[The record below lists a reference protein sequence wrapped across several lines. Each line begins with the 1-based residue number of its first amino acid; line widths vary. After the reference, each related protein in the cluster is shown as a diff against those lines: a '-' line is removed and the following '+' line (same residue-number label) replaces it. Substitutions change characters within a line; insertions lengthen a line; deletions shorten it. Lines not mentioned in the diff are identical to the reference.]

1 MLKISSTVVK
11 ATGSYALEKAGEVLI
26 EKKGEI
32 ENHAAKIKAAKEII
46 TSMGELK
53 GGLMK
58 IGQMISVT
66 EDLVL
71 PKEITALFK
80 SLQKSSPPM
89 KNEELFKVFIED
101 FGKSPFDLFSSFEIT
116 PIASASIGQV
126 HKAITKD
133 GNHVAVKVQY
143 PKIVNAIK
151 SDLENIH
158 QLDKL
163 FNLILSKKIDINP
176 ILEEIKSSLI
186 NECDYELEAKN
197 LDHFRNLY
205 QNNFPDIIIPKVF
218 KDYSS
223 KRILTL
229 EYFEGEDFDETLDYS
244 KENRDNLGKILYES
258 FLYSL
263 FQHGVL
269 HTDPQDGNYLFQKD
283 KIIML
288 DFGSV
293 KFFPNDFIENYALLC
308 RSIEENDLSLFKLSS
323 ENLGV
328 IQEIDGEDKI
338 QETFDLVKTIYS
350 PFLKEGSFPIEKIN
364 PFQLVKEFISTI
376 ENISDRKVPKTEFI
390 LLDRANIGLFTKL
403 KKWQSNVNWREGKR
417 KFQDDVEFSTIKKF
431 VENKTISDEYLKIC
445 N

>member
-11 ATGSYALEKAGEVLI
+11 ATGSYVIEKAGEVLS
-26 EKKGEI
+26 EKKNDI

-71 PKEITALFK
+71 PKEITNLFK
-80 SLQKSSPPM
+80 SLQKNSPAM

-101 FGKSPFDLFSSFEIT
+101 FGKSPFDLFESFEII

-126 HKAITKD
+126 HKAKTKN
-133 GNHVAVKVQY
+133 GRIVAVKVQY

-158 QLDKL
+158 QIDKL
-163 FNLILSKKIDINP
+163 FNLILSKKIDITP
-176 ILEEIKSSLI
+176 VLEEIKSSLLS
-186 NECDYELEAKN
+186 ECDYELEANN
-197 LDHFRNLY
+197 LHHFRELY
-205 QNNFPDIIIPKVF
+205 KDKFPEIIIPKVYTE
-218 KDYSS
+218 YSS

-229 EYFEGEDFDETLDYS
+229 EFFDGDHFDDTLNYS
-244 KENRDNLGKILYES
+244 KEQKDHLGKVLYES

-263 FQHGVL
+263 FEHGVL
-269 HTDPQDGNYLFQKD
+269 HTDPQDGNYLFKEN
-283 KIIML
+283 KIIIL

-293 KFFPNDFIENYALLC
+293 KFFPNDFIENYAILC
-308 RSIEENDLSLFKLSS
+308 RSIEANDLSLFRYAS

-328 IQEIDGEDKI
+328 IQDIDGDDKI
-338 QETFDLVKTIYS
+338 RETFDLVKTIYS
-350 PFLKEGSFPIEKIN
+350 PFLKEGSFPIEKLN
-364 PFQLVKEFISTI
+364 PFQLVKEFITNI

-403 KKWQSNVNWREGKR
+403 KKWQSHVNWRDGKR
-417 KFQDDVEFSTIKKF
+417 RYQDDIEKATIKKL
-431 VENKTISDEYLKIC
+431 VENSIISDDYLKIC